1 MPTVRQR
8 ATDRMVRTIAQ
19 HRHPSHQLLDR
30 LEGSLR
36 TREDLEAYSLILDRL
51 TEGQRYP
58 SPQMLDRLELVALAH
73 ELTEDRA
80 DDNDDDNDDGEDDA

>member
-8 ATDRMVRTIAQ
+8 ATDRLVRTIAQ

-36 TREDLEAYSLILDRL
+36 TREDLEAYSVILMSL
-51 TEGQRYP
+51 TAGQRYP

-73 ELTEDRA
+73 ELTADA
-80 DDNDDDNDDGEDDA
+80 DDGNDRDNDGEDDA